1 MDVLTDADRLDPLW
15 IKIEAYL
22 KTRRD
27 KLVRLLIV
35 KDSEEFRGRIKEL
48 ELLFTPPADTHT
60 AYGHPRVSADEEGS

>member
-22 KTRRD
+22 KSRRE
-27 KLVRLLIV
+27 KLVRMLIV

-48 ELLFTPPADTHT
+48 ELLIAPPADTPT
-60 AYGHPRVSADEEGS
+60 AHVHPRGSADEEGS